1 MKKKVIIKYLLD
13 EAGRKKSLIS
23 GGDGKAVQTVEADL
37 TPEAV
42 ELASIDYDGNALI
55 DLTRQLSSK
64 AALSKVG
71 RPHIYETRNYFYFDE
86 PQTTEKLVKFEK
98 ERVAKIAVQKEAL
111 KPSLE
116 EALAEYEKEEIQR
129 KEREAAQEKERA
141 EHAAVIRAEKERLE
155 KEKLDWIFKH
165 GSEYLQRAVKLGYN
179 CQRQYVTERA
189 AKEFP
194 GYALDFDN
202 NANWKNRSCPSMAAL
217 DEVERLIQ
225 QGYDAKVVWLTEPAY
240 EITDEEYYAEGPF
253 EPCEAVAVIDYLGK
267 YDLVKE
273 I

>member
-1 MKKKVIIKYLLD
+1 MKKKVIIKYLLN

-42 ELASIDYDGNALI
+42 EIASIDYDGNALI

-64 AALSKVG
+64 ATLSKVG
-71 RPHIYETRNYFYFDE
+71 RPRIYETHDYFYFDE

-129 KEREAAQEKERA
+129 KEREVAQEKERA

-155 KEKLDWIFKH
+155 KEKLDWICRK
-165 GSEYLQRAVKLGYN
+165 
-179 CQRQYVTERA
+179 
-189 AKEFP
+189 
-194 GYALDFDN
+194 
-202 NANWKNRSCPSMAAL
+202 
-217 DEVERLIQ
+217 
-225 QGYDAKVVWLTEPAY
+225 AY
-240 EITDEEYYAEGPF
+240 
-253 EPCEAVAVIDYLGK
+253 
-267 YDLVKE
+267 
-273 I
+273 